1 MNNPAY
7 RVATRQDLLG
17 IGAVYL
23 RAFPDSLRELR
34 SPELSPRA
42 IADVAAA
49 CLIAEPECIDVAET
63 GQTPEDRIIG
73 YIIAPSDTGR
83 PGRVALRRGL
93 PLMWVWRWATGQY
106 RLSLRGAL
114 ALFSD
119 KLHLREAWRLPG
131 TSCGAAV
138 LSLAVDPDFRGQG
151 IGRQLLE
158 RAVSRV
164 RGLGCDCLR
173 LEVRPENGPARH
185 LYEGAGFRRVGGFT
199 DSRGSWDIMLL
210 QLREPEASNG

>member
-1 MNNPAY
+1 MSISY
-7 RVATRQDLLG
+7 RAATRQDLLG

-23 RAFPDSLRELR
+23 CAFPESLTELR
-34 SPELSPRA
+34 SPDLSPQA
-42 IADVAAA
+42 VADVAAA
-49 CLIAEPECIDVAET
+49 CLIAEPECIDIAET
-63 GQTPEDRIIG
+63 GQTPEAGIIG
-73 YIIAPSDTGR
+73 YIIAPSDTSR
-83 PGRVALRRGL
+83 PGRLALRRGL
-93 PLMWVWRWATGQY
+93 PLMWVWRWITGRY

-138 LSLAVDPDFRGQG
+138 LSLAVDPGFRGQG

-164 RGLGCDCLR
+164 RELGCDCLR
-173 LEVRPENGPARH
+173 LEVRPDNVPARR
-185 LYEGAGFRRVGGFT
+185 LYDGAGFRRVGGFT
-199 DSRGSWDIMLL
+199 DSRGSWEIMLL
-210 QLREPEASNG
+210 QLREPEATNG